1 MNMPNWPALLVA
13 PLIAFTNGAIAY
25 ALVSP
30 SCSHQEVVNLHLLS
44 IASLLACF
52 VVTVPAALNW
62 QRARALA
69 GRAESPAQAR
79 HRFLSQVGT
88 LTALLSTL
96 VVLAEWLPVWIV
108 SPCSA

>member
-1 MNMPNWPALLVA
+1 MV
-13 PLIAFTNGAIAY
+13 AFTNVSIAY

-30 SCSHQEVVNLHLLS
+30 SCSRQQVVDLHLLC
-44 IASLLACF
+44 IVSLLACL
-52 VVTVPAALNW
+52 VLTVPAALNW

-69 GRAESPAQAR
+69 RPAEAPEQAR
-79 HRFLSQVGT
+79 HRFLSQMGT
-88 LTALLSTL
+88 MAGLLSLL

>member
-1 MNMPNWPALLVA
+1 MPNWPALLVA
-13 PLIAFTNGAIAY
+13 PLIAFANTAIAY

-30 SCSHQEVVNLHLLS
+30 SCSRQQVVDLHLLT
-44 IASLLACF
+44 IVSLLACF

-62 QRARALA
+62 QRARALQSPMEA
-69 GRAESPAQAR
+69 PAQAR
-79 HRFLSQVGT
+79 HRFLSQVAT
-88 LTALLSTL
+88 MTALLSIL

>member
-1 MNMPNWPALLVA
+1 MPNWPALLVA
-13 PLIAFTNGAIAY
+13 PLVAFTNAAIAY

-30 SCSHQEVVNLHLLS
+30 SCSRQELVDLHLLS
-44 IASLLACF
+44 IVSLLACF

-69 GRAESPAQAR
+69 SQVEAPAQAR
-79 HRFLSQVGT
+79 DRFFSQVGT
-88 LTALLSTL
+88 LTGLLCTL

-108 SPCSA
+108 SPCSG

>member
-1 MNMPNWPALLVA
+1 MPNWPALLVA
-13 PLIAFTNGAIAY
+13 PLIAFTNVAIAY

-30 SCSHQEVVNLHLLS
+30 SCSRQQLTDLHLLT
-44 IASLLACF
+44 IVSLLVCF

-69 GRAESPAQAR
+69 GPDEAAAQAR
-79 HRFLSQVGT
+79 HRFLSQMGT
-88 LTALLSTL
+88 MAGLLSAL

-108 SPCSA
+108 SPCAA

>member
-1 MNMPNWPALLVA
+1 MPNWPALLVA

-30 SCSHQEVVNLHLLS
+30 SCSRQEVVDLHLLS

-52 VVTVPAALNW
+52 VATVPAALNW

-69 GRAESPAQAR
+69 SPMEAPAQAR
-79 HRFLSQVGT
+79 HRFLSQVAT
-88 LTALLSTL
+88 MTALLSIL

>member
-1 MNMPNWPALLVA
+1 MPNWPALVVA
-13 PLIAFTNGAIAY
+13 PLIAFANVAIAY

-30 SCSHQEVVNLHLLS
+30 SCSRQQVVDLHLLC
-44 IASLLACF
+44 IASLLACI
-52 VVTVPAALNW
+52 VALAPAALNW

-69 GRAESPAQAR
+69 HPGEAPAQAR
-79 HRFLSQVGT
+79 HRFLSQVAT

-108 SPCSA
+108 SPCSG

>member
-1 MNMPNWPALLVA
+1 MPNWPALLVA

-30 SCSHQEVVNLHLLS
+30 SCSRQEVVDLHLLS

-62 QRARALA
+62 QRAGALA
-69 GRAESPAQAR
+69 GGGKVAAQAR
-79 HRFLSQVGT
+79 HRFFSQVGT
-88 LTALLSTL
+88 LTGLLSIL

-108 SPCSA
+108 SPCSG